1 MANQNII
8 YVYTRTTKK
17 PRMTKNMLEIARINR
32 EAREHGVTYGVYVA
46 GTYHIDTFNRS
57 RHMELVNKYMNAVK
71 LS

>member
-1 MANQNII
+1 MS
-8 YVYTRTTKK
+8 
-17 PRMTKNMLEIARINR
+17 KNMLEIARINQ

-57 RHMELVNKYMNAVK
+57 RHMEFVNKYMNATK